1 MFRSLGK
8 SKIAFVL
15 AILFGIS
22 LFFFKGGSRYS
33 NLFNS
38 DTVVAT
44 VSGTPISTS
53 KFNRTMQ
60 MNINKFN
67 QMLGK
72 PITGDEIR
80 SFQIHS
86 LSLEALINDA
96 VFENEYDSIKLI
108 IDESVIAQKT
118 KERIPQLYDKN
129 NKLNETYLN
138 TFLKQQQLKIE
149 DIVQIINFET
159 RDEFVNNALFY
170 FLWTYIGLFNINY
183 PQYFSSKIDN
193 YNNHSRKISYI
204 EFLLEEVN
212 IENDIQKY
220 ALNMKEELEK
230 YYENNINQYMSKENR
245 NVEYIIFNKKKY
257 ADNFVPTNFEIK
269 EYFNAN
275 KELYYQK
282 EKRSFTQFNF
292 KKLEEAK
299 NFKSK
304 IQNFINPSDI
314 LKIAEENNIRF
325 SEFENLI
332 ADEMLEEI
340 SKPLFELNQN
350 QQSKIIETSIAKH
363 IIILQSIEPERQ
375 LKFDEVKENIKNT
388 ITAIELNNYF
398 TDIKNQASEKILN
411 GKSLSEIANDFNLT
425 ISLINNITQD
435 YDQYDQS
442 EEIIISS
449 LIPAA
454 FGSNKD
460 FVSDV
465 IDINNDYAYIFNVK
479 KITPSTPLDITSIQE
494 ILLNDWKKSKKIE
507 TINSD
512 VKINKDNNNFF
523 SQLLSTYQLQPK
535 ELIINNNFNELPRSF
550 IVEVLEGEKG
560 QNIQYIDNNLVHIA
574 KIIDITIPDEKNDN
588 ISISMADDLR
598 GSFGGELYKNK
609 NMSTNDSLINAII
622 QQY

>member
-72 PITGDEIR
+72 SITGDEIR

-86 LSLEALINDA
+86 LSLGALINDA

-108 IDESVIAQKT
+108 IDESVVAQKT

-159 RDEFVNNALFY
+159 RDEFVNNA
-170 FLWTYIGLFNINY
+170 LFNINY

-257 ADNFVPTNFEIK
+257 ANNFVPTNFEIK

-275 KELYYQK
+275 KELYYQN
-282 EKRSFTQFNF
+282 EQRSFIQFNF
-292 KKLEEAK
+292 KTLEEAK

-314 LKIAEENNIRF
+314 LKFAEENNIRF
-325 SEFENLI
+325 NEFENLI

-411 GKSLSEIANDFNLT
+411 GKLLSEIANDFNLT

-479 KITPSTPLDITSIQE
+479 EITPSTPLDITSIQE

-507 TINSD
+507 KINSD

>member
-86 LSLEALINDA
+86 LSLGALINDA

-108 IDESVIAQKT
+108 IDESVVAQKT

-159 RDEFVNNALFY
+159 RDEFVNNA
-170 FLWTYIGLFNINY
+170 LFNINY

-257 ADNFVPTNFEIK
+257 ANNFVPTNFEIK

-275 KELYYQK
+275 KELYYQQ
-282 EKRSFTQFNF
+282 EKRSFIQFNF

-314 LKIAEENNIRF
+314 LKFAEENNIRF
-325 SEFENLI
+325 NEFENLI

-363 IIILQSIEPERQ
+363 IIILQSIDPERQ

-411 GKSLSEIANDFNLT
+411 GKLLSEIANDFNLT

-479 KITPSTPLDITSIQE
+479 EITPSTPLDITSIQE

-507 TINSD
+507 KINSD

>member
-72 PITGDEIR
+72 PLTGDEIR

-86 LSLEALINDA
+86 LSLGALINDA

-108 IDESVIAQKT
+108 IDESVVAQKT

-159 RDEFVNNALFY
+159 RDEFVNNALF
-170 FLWTYIGLFNINY
+170 NINY
-183 PQYFSSKIDN
+183 PQYFSSKINN

-257 ADNFVPTNFEIK
+257 TNNFVPTNFEIK

-282 EKRSFTQFNF
+282 EKRSFIQFNF

-314 LKIAEENNIRF
+314 LKFAEENNIRF
-325 SEFENLI
+325 NEFENLI

-479 KITPSTPLDITSIQE
+479 EITPSTPLDITSIQE

-507 TINSD
+507 KINSD

>member
-44 VSGTPISTS
+44 ISGTPISTS

-86 LSLEALINDA
+86 LSLGALINDA

-108 IDESVIAQKT
+108 IDESVVAQKT

-159 RDEFVNNALFY
+159 RDEFVNNA
-170 FLWTYIGLFNINY
+170 LFNINY

-257 ADNFVPTNFEIK
+257 ANNFVPTNFEIK

-275 KELYYQK
+275 KELYYQQ
-282 EKRSFTQFNF
+282 EKRSFIQFNF

-314 LKIAEENNIRF
+314 LKFAEENNIRF
-325 SEFENLI
+325 NEFENLI

-388 ITAIELNNYF
+388 ITVIELNNYF
-398 TDIKNQASEKILN
+398 IDIKNQASEKILN
-411 GKSLSEIANDFNLT
+411 GKLLSEIANDFNLT

-479 KITPSTPLDITSIQE
+479 EITPSTPLDITSIQE

-507 TINSD
+507 KINSD

>member
-86 LSLEALINDA
+86 LSLGALINDA

-108 IDESVIAQKT
+108 IDESVVAQKT

-159 RDEFVNNALFY
+159 RDEFVNNA
-170 FLWTYIGLFNINY
+170 LFNINY

-257 ADNFVPTNFEIK
+257 ANNFVPTNFEIK

-282 EKRSFTQFNF
+282 EKRSFIQFNF

-314 LKIAEENNIRF
+314 LKFAEENNIRF
-325 SEFENLI
+325 NEFENLI

-375 LKFDEVKENIKNT
+375 LKFDEVKENIINT
-388 ITAIELNNYF
+388 ITTIELNNYF

-411 GKSLSEIANDFNLT
+411 GKLLSEIANDFNLT

-479 KITPSTPLDITSIQE
+479 EITPSTPLDITSIQE

-507 TINSD
+507 KINSD

>member
-86 LSLEALINDA
+86 LSLGALINDA

-108 IDESVIAQKT
+108 IDESVVAQKT

-159 RDEFVNNALFY
+159 RDEFVNNA
-170 FLWTYIGLFNINY
+170 LFNINY

-257 ADNFVPTNFEIK
+257 ANNFVPTNFEIK

-282 EKRSFTQFNF
+282 EKRSFIQFNF
-292 KKLEEAK
+292 KKLEEAR

-314 LKIAEENNIRF
+314 LKFAEENNI
-325 SEFENLI
+325 
-332 ADEMLEEI
+332 
-340 SKPLFELNQN
+340 LFNT
-350 QQSKIIETSIAKH
+350 ETSRIC
-363 IIILQSIEPERQ
+363 
-375 LKFDEVKENIKNT
+375 N
-388 ITAIELNNYF
+388 
-398 TDIKNQASEKILN
+398 
-411 GKSLSEIANDFNLT
+411 
-425 ISLINNITQD
+425 
-435 YDQYDQS
+435 
-442 EEIIISS
+442 
-449 LIPAA
+449 
-454 FGSNKD
+454 
-460 FVSDV
+460 
-465 IDINNDYAYIFNVK
+465 
-479 KITPSTPLDITSIQE
+479 
-494 ILLNDWKKSKKIE
+494 
-507 TINSD
+507 
-512 VKINKDNNNFF
+512 
-523 SQLLSTYQLQPK
+523 
-535 ELIINNNFNELPRSF
+535 
-550 IVEVLEGEKG
+550 
-560 QNIQYIDNNLVHIA
+560 
-574 KIIDITIPDEKNDN
+574 
-588 ISISMADDLR
+588 
-598 GSFGGELYKNK
+598 
-609 NMSTNDSLINAII
+609 
-622 QQY
+622 

>member
-86 LSLEALINDA
+86 LSLGALINDA

-108 IDESVIAQKT
+108 IDESVVAQKT

-159 RDEFVNNALFY
+159 RDEFVNNA
-170 FLWTYIGLFNINY
+170 LFNINY

-257 ADNFVPTNFEIK
+257 ANNFVPTNFEIK

-275 KELYYQK
+275 KELYYQN
-282 EKRSFTQFNF
+282 EQRSFIQFNF
-292 KKLEEAK
+292 KTLEEAK

-314 LKIAEENNIRF
+314 LKFAEENNIRF
-325 SEFENLI
+325 NEFENLI

-388 ITAIELNNYF
+388 ITVIELNNYF
-398 TDIKNQASEKILN
+398 IDIKNQASEKILN
-411 GKSLSEIANDFNLT
+411 GKLLSEIANDFNLT

-479 KITPSTPLDITSIQE
+479 EITPSTPLDITSIQE

-507 TINSD
+507 KINSD

>member
-72 PITGDEIR
+72 PLTGDEIR

-86 LSLEALINDA
+86 LSLGALINDA

-108 IDESVIAQKT
+108 IDESVVAQKT

-159 RDEFVNNALFY
+159 RDEFVNNA
-170 FLWTYIGLFNINY
+170 LFNINY

-230 YYENNINQYMSKENR
+230 YYENNINQYMTKENR

-257 ADNFVPTNFEIK
+257 ANNFVPTNFEIK

-275 KELYYQK
+275 KELYYQN
-282 EKRSFTQFNF
+282 EQRSFIQFNF
-292 KKLEEAK
+292 KTLEEAK

-314 LKIAEENNIRF
+314 LKFAEENNIRF
-325 SEFENLI
+325 NEFENLI

-479 KITPSTPLDITSIQE
+479 EITPSTPLDITSIQE
-494 ILLNDWKKSKKIE
+494 ILLNDWKKTKKIE
-507 TINSD
+507 KINSD

-560 QNIQYIDNNLVHIA
+560 QNIQYIYNNLVHIA
-574 KIIDITIPDEKNDN
+574 KIIDIMIPEEKNDN

-609 NMSTNDSLINAII
+609 NMSTNDSLINAIL

>member
-1 MFRSLGK
+1 M
-8 SKIAFVL
+8 
-15 AILFGIS
+15 
-22 LFFFKGGSRYS
+22 
-33 NLFNS
+33 
-38 DTVVAT
+38 
-44 VSGTPISTS
+44 
-53 KFNRTMQ
+53 
-60 MNINKFN
+60 
-67 QMLGK
+67 
-72 PITGDEIR
+72 TGDEIR

-86 LSLEALINDA
+86 LSLEVLINEA

-108 IDESVIAQKT
+108 IDESVVAQKT

-159 RDEFVNNALFY
+159 RDEFVNNALF
-170 FLWTYIGLFNINY
+170 NINY

-204 EFLLEEVN
+204 EFLLEKVN

-257 ADNFVPTNFEIK
+257 ANNFVPTNFEIK

-275 KELYYQK
+275 KELYYQN
-282 EKRSFTQFNF
+282 EQRSFIQFNF
-292 KKLEEAK
+292 KTLEEAK

-314 LKIAEENNIRF
+314 LKFAEENNIRF
-325 SEFENLI
+325 NEFENLI

-411 GKSLSEIANDFNLT
+411 GKLLSEIANDFNLT

-479 KITPSTPLDITSIQE
+479 EITPSTPLDITSIQE

-507 TINSD
+507 KINSD

>member
-86 LSLEALINDA
+86 LSLGALINDA

-159 RDEFVNNALFY
+159 RDEFVNNA
-170 FLWTYIGLFNINY
+170 LFNINY

-257 ADNFVPTNFEIK
+257 ANNFVPTNFEIK

>member
-86 LSLEALINDA
+86 LSLGALINDA

-108 IDESVIAQKT
+108 IDESVVAQKT

-159 RDEFVNNALFY
+159 RDEFVNNA
-170 FLWTYIGLFNINY
+170 LFNINY

-257 ADNFVPTNFEIK
+257 ANNFVPTNFEIK

-275 KELYYQK
+275 KELYYQN
-282 EKRSFTQFNF
+282 EQRSFIQFNF
-292 KKLEEAK
+292 KTLEEAK

-314 LKIAEENNIRF
+314 LKFAEENNIRF
-325 SEFENLI
+325 NEFENLI

-411 GKSLSEIANDFNLT
+411 GKLLSEIANDFNLT

-479 KITPSTPLDITSIQE
+479 EITPSTPLDITSIQE

-507 TINSD
+507 KINSD

-560 QNIQYIDNNLVHIA
+560 QNIQYIYNNLVHIA

>member
-159 RDEFVNNALFY
+159 RDEFVNNA
-170 FLWTYIGLFNINY
+170 LFNINY

-460 FVSDV
+460 FVSDL

>member
-159 RDEFVNNALFY
+159 RDEFVNNALF
-170 FLWTYIGLFNINY
+170 NINY

-314 LKIAEENNIRF
+314 LKFAEENNIRF

>member
-86 LSLEALINDA
+86 LSLGALINDA

-159 RDEFVNNALFY
+159 RDEFVNNA
-170 FLWTYIGLFNINY
+170 LFNINY

-257 ADNFVPTNFEIK
+257 ANNFVPTNFEIK

-282 EKRSFTQFNF
+282 EKRSFIQFNF

-314 LKIAEENNIRF
+314 LKFAEENNIRF

>member
-159 RDEFVNNALFY
+159 RDEFVNNALF
-170 FLWTYIGLFNINY
+170 NINY

-282 EKRSFTQFNF
+282 EKRSFIQFNF

-314 LKIAEENNIRF
+314 LKFAEKNNIRF
-325 SEFENLI
+325 NEFENLI

-479 KITPSTPLDITSIQE
+479 EITPSTPLDITSIQE

>member
-1 MFRSLGK
+1 
-8 SKIAFVL
+8 
-15 AILFGIS
+15 
-22 LFFFKGGSRYS
+22 
-33 NLFNS
+33 
-38 DTVVAT
+38 
-44 VSGTPISTS
+44 
-53 KFNRTMQ
+53 
-60 MNINKFN
+60 
-67 QMLGK
+67 MLGK

-159 RDEFVNNALFY
+159 RDEFVNNALF
-170 FLWTYIGLFNINY
+170 NINY

-257 ADNFVPTNFEIK
+257 ANNFVPTNFEIK

-282 EKRSFTQFNF
+282 EKRSFIQFNF

-314 LKIAEENNIRF
+314 LKFAEENNIRF

>member
-1 MFRSLGK
+1 
-8 SKIAFVL
+8 
-15 AILFGIS
+15 
-22 LFFFKGGSRYS
+22 
-33 NLFNS
+33 
-38 DTVVAT
+38 
-44 VSGTPISTS
+44 
-53 KFNRTMQ
+53 
-60 MNINKFN
+60 
-67 QMLGK
+67 
-72 PITGDEIR
+72 
-80 SFQIHS
+80 
-86 LSLEALINDA
+86 
-96 VFENEYDSIKLI
+96 
-108 IDESVIAQKT
+108 
-118 KERIPQLYDKN
+118 
-129 NKLNETYLN
+129 
-138 TFLKQQQLKIE
+138 
-149 DIVQIINFET
+149 
-159 RDEFVNNALFY
+159 
-170 FLWTYIGLFNINY
+170 
-183 PQYFSSKIDN
+183 
-193 YNNHSRKISYI
+193 
-204 EFLLEEVN
+204 
-212 IENDIQKY
+212 
-220 ALNMKEELEK
+220 
-230 YYENNINQYMSKENR
+230 
-245 NVEYIIFNKKKY
+245 
-257 ADNFVPTNFEIK
+257 
-269 EYFNAN
+269 
-275 KELYYQK
+275 
-282 EKRSFTQFNF
+282 
-292 KKLEEAK
+292 
-299 NFKSK
+299 
-304 IQNFINPSDI
+304 
-314 LKIAEENNIRF
+314 
-325 SEFENLI
+325 
-332 ADEMLEEI
+332 MLEEI

-388 ITAIELNNYF
+388 ITGIELNNYF
-398 TDIKNQASEKILN
+398 IDIKNQASEKILN
-411 GKSLSEIANDFNLT
+411 GKLLSEIANDFNLT

-479 KITPSTPLDITSIQE
+479 EITPSTPLDITSIQE

-507 TINSD
+507 KINSD

>member
-1 MFRSLGK
+1 
-8 SKIAFVL
+8 
-15 AILFGIS
+15 
-22 LFFFKGGSRYS
+22 
-33 NLFNS
+33 
-38 DTVVAT
+38 
-44 VSGTPISTS
+44 
-53 KFNRTMQ
+53 
-60 MNINKFN
+60 
-67 QMLGK
+67 MLGK

-86 LSLEALINDA
+86 LSLGALINDA

-108 IDESVIAQKT
+108 IDESVVAQKT

-159 RDEFVNNALFY
+159 RDEFVNNALF
-170 FLWTYIGLFNINY
+170 NINY
-183 PQYFSSKIDN
+183 PQYFSSKINN

-257 ADNFVPTNFEIK
+257 ANNFVPTNFEIK

-275 KELYYQK
+275 KELYYQN
-282 EKRSFTQFNF
+282 EQRSFIQFNF
-292 KKLEEAK
+292 KTLEEAK

-314 LKIAEENNIRF
+314 LKFAEENNIRF
-325 SEFENLI
+325 NEFENLI

-411 GKSLSEIANDFNLT
+411 GKLLSEIANDFNLT

-479 KITPSTPLDITSIQE
+479 EITPSTPLDITSIQE

-507 TINSD
+507 KINSD

-609 NMSTNDSLINAII
+609 KMSTNDSLINAII

>member
-44 VSGTPISTS
+44 ISGTPISTS

-86 LSLEALINDA
+86 LSLGALINDA

-108 IDESVIAQKT
+108 IDESVVAQKT

-138 TFLKQQQLKIE
+138 TFMKQQQLKIE

-159 RDEFVNNALFY
+159 RDEFVNNA
-170 FLWTYIGLFNINY
+170 LFNINY

-257 ADNFVPTNFEIK
+257 ANNFVPTNFEIK

-282 EKRSFTQFNF
+282 EKRSFIQFNF
-292 KKLEEAK
+292 KTLEEAK

-314 LKIAEENNIRF
+314 LKFAEENNIRF
-325 SEFENLI
+325 NEFENLI

-411 GKSLSEIANDFNLT
+411 GKLLSEIANDFNLT

-479 KITPSTPLDITSIQE
+479 EITPSTPLDITSIQE

-507 TINSD
+507 KINSD

-560 QNIQYIDNNLVHIA
+560 QNIQYIYNNLVHIA

>member
-86 LSLEALINDA
+86 LSLGALINDA

-108 IDESVIAQKT
+108 IDESVVAQKT

-159 RDEFVNNALFY
+159 RDEFVNNA
-170 FLWTYIGLFNINY
+170 LFNINY

-257 ADNFVPTNFEIK
+257 ANNFVPTNFEIK

-275 KELYYQK
+275 KELYYQN
-282 EKRSFTQFNF
+282 EQRSFIQFNF
-292 KKLEEAK
+292 KTLEEAK

-314 LKIAEENNIRF
+314 LKFAEENNIRF
-325 SEFENLI
+325 NEFENLI

-479 KITPSTPLDITSIQE
+479 EITPSTPLDITSIQE

-507 TINSD
+507 KINSD

>member
-1 MFRSLGK
+1 M
-8 SKIAFVL
+8 
-15 AILFGIS
+15 LFT
-22 LFFFKGGSRYS
+22 GGYYS
-33 NLFNS
+33 VFQLIEK
-38 DTVVAT
+38 T
-44 VSGTPISTS
+44 IE
-53 KFNRTMQ
+53 
-60 MNINKFN
+60 NK
-67 QMLGK
+67 
-72 PITGDEIR
+72 
-80 SFQIHS
+80 
-86 LSLEALINDA
+86 
-96 VFENEYDSIKLI
+96 
-108 IDESVIAQKT
+108 
-118 KERIPQLYDKN
+118 
-129 NKLNETYLN
+129 
-138 TFLKQQQLKIE
+138 
-149 DIVQIINFET
+149 
-159 RDEFVNNALFY
+159 
-170 FLWTYIGLFNINY
+170 
-183 PQYFSSKIDN
+183 YFSSKIDN

-282 EKRSFTQFNF
+282 EKRSFIQFNF

-332 ADEMLEEI
+332 ADEMLGEI

-411 GKSLSEIANDFNLT
+411 GKSLSAIANDFNLT

-460 FVSDV
+460 FVSV
-465 IDINNDYAYIFNVK
+465 V
-479 KITPSTPLDITSIQE
+479 
-494 ILLNDWKKSKKIE
+494 ILLQP
-507 TINSD
+507 
-512 VKINKDNNNFF
+512 NNN
-523 SQLLSTYQLQPK
+523 
-535 ELIINNNFNELPRSF
+535 
-550 IVEVLEGEKG
+550 
-560 QNIQYIDNNLVHIA
+560 
-574 KIIDITIPDEKNDN
+574 
-588 ISISMADDLR
+588 
-598 GSFGGELYKNK
+598 
-609 NMSTNDSLINAII
+609 
-622 QQY
+622 

>member
-1 MFRSLGK
+1 
-8 SKIAFVL
+8 
-15 AILFGIS
+15 
-22 LFFFKGGSRYS
+22 
-33 NLFNS
+33 
-38 DTVVAT
+38 
-44 VSGTPISTS
+44 
-53 KFNRTMQ
+53 
-60 MNINKFN
+60 
-67 QMLGK
+67 MLGK

-86 LSLEALINDA
+86 LSLGALINDA

-108 IDESVIAQKT
+108 IDESVVAQKT

-159 RDEFVNNALFY
+159 RDEFVNNA
-170 FLWTYIGLFNINY
+170 LFNINY

-257 ADNFVPTNFEIK
+257 ANNFVPTNFEIK

-275 KELYYQK
+275 KELYYQQ
-282 EKRSFTQFNF
+282 EKRSFIQFNF

-314 LKIAEENNIRF
+314 LKFAEENNIRF
-325 SEFENLI
+325 NEFENLI

-388 ITAIELNNYF
+388 ITVIELNNYF
-398 TDIKNQASEKILN
+398 IDIKNQASEKILN
-411 GKSLSEIANDFNLT
+411 GKLLSEIANDFNLT

-479 KITPSTPLDITSIQE
+479 EITPSTPLDITSIQE

-507 TINSD
+507 KINSD

>member
-33 NLFNS
+33 NFFNS

-86 LSLEALINDA
+86 LSLGALINDA

-108 IDESVIAQKT
+108 IDESVVAQKT

-159 RDEFVNNALFY
+159 RDEFVNNA
-170 FLWTYIGLFNINY
+170 LFNINY

-257 ADNFVPTNFEIK
+257 ANNFVPTNFEIK
-269 EYFNAN
+269 EYFNSN
-275 KELYYQK
+275 KELYYQN
-282 EKRSFTQFNF
+282 EQRSFIQFNF
-292 KKLEEAK
+292 KTLEEAK

-314 LKIAEENNIRF
+314 LKFAEENNIRF
-325 SEFENLI
+325 NEFENLI

-411 GKSLSEIANDFNLT
+411 GKLLSEIANDFNLT

-479 KITPSTPLDITSIQE
+479 EITPSTPLDITSIQE

-507 TINSD
+507 KINSD

-574 KIIDITIPDEKNDN
+574 KIIDITVPDEKNDN

>member
-44 VSGTPISTS
+44 ISGTPISTS

-86 LSLEALINDA
+86 LSLGALINDA

-108 IDESVIAQKT
+108 IDESVVAQKT

-159 RDEFVNNALFY
+159 RDEFVNNA
-170 FLWTYIGLFNINY
+170 LFNINY

-257 ADNFVPTNFEIK
+257 ANNFVPTNFEIK

-282 EKRSFTQFNF
+282 EKRSFIQFNF
-292 KKLEEAK
+292 KTLEEAK

-314 LKIAEENNIRF
+314 LKFAEENNIRF
-325 SEFENLI
+325 NEFENLI

-479 KITPSTPLDITSIQE
+479 EITPSTPLDITSIQE

-507 TINSD
+507 KINSD

>member
-44 VSGTPISTS
+44 ISGTPISTS

-86 LSLEALINDA
+86 LSLGALINDA

-108 IDESVIAQKT
+108 IDESVVAQKT

-159 RDEFVNNALFY
+159 RDEFVNNALF
-170 FLWTYIGLFNINY
+170 NINY

-204 EFLLEEVN
+204 EFLLEEIN

-257 ADNFVPTNFEIK
+257 ANNFVPTNFEIK

-282 EKRSFTQFNF
+282 EKRSFIQFNF
-292 KKLEEAK
+292 KKLEEAR

-314 LKIAEENNIRF
+314 LKFAEENNIRF
-325 SEFENLI
+325 NEFENLI

-479 KITPSTPLDITSIQE
+479 EITPSTPLDITSIQE
-494 ILLNDWKKSKKIE
+494 ILLNDWKKLKKIE
-507 TINSD
+507 KINSD

>member
-86 LSLEALINDA
+86 LSLGALINDA

-108 IDESVIAQKT
+108 IDESVVAQKT

-159 RDEFVNNALFY
+159 RDEFVNNA
-170 FLWTYIGLFNINY
+170 LFNINY

-257 ADNFVPTNFEIK
+257 ANNFVPTNFEIK

-282 EKRSFTQFNF
+282 EKRSFIQFNF
-292 KKLEEAK
+292 KKLEEAR

-314 LKIAEENNIRF
+314 LKFAEENNIRF
-325 SEFENLI
+325 NEFENLI

-411 GKSLSEIANDFNLT
+411 GKLLSEIANDFNLT

-479 KITPSTPLDITSIQE
+479 EITPSTPLDITSIQE

-507 TINSD
+507 KINSD

>member
-44 VSGTPISTS
+44 ISGTPISTS

-86 LSLEALINDA
+86 LSLGALINDA

-108 IDESVIAQKT
+108 IDESVVAQKT

-138 TFLKQQQLKIE
+138 TFMKQQQLKIE

-159 RDEFVNNALFY
+159 RDEFVNNA
-170 FLWTYIGLFNINY
+170 LFNINY

-230 YYENNINQYMSKENR
+230 YYENNIDQYMSKENR

-257 ADNFVPTNFEIK
+257 ANNFVPTNFEIK
-269 EYFNAN
+269 EYFNTN
-275 KELYYQK
+275 KELYYQN
-282 EKRSFTQFNF
+282 EQRSFIQFNF
-292 KKLEEAK
+292 KTLEEAK

-314 LKIAEENNIRF
+314 LKFAEENNIRF
-325 SEFENLI
+325 NEFENLI

-411 GKSLSEIANDFNLT
+411 GKLLSEIANDFNLT

-465 IDINNDYAYIFNVK
+465 IDINNDYSYIFNVK
-479 KITPSTPLDITSIQE
+479 EITPSTPLDITSIQE

-507 TINSD
+507 KINSD

-550 IVEVLEGEKG
+550 VVEVLEGEKG

>member
-44 VSGTPISTS
+44 ISGTPISTS

-86 LSLEALINDA
+86 LSLGALINDA

-108 IDESVIAQKT
+108 IDESVVAQKT

-138 TFLKQQQLKIE
+138 TFLNQQQLKIE

-159 RDEFVNNALFY
+159 RDEFVNNA
-170 FLWTYIGLFNINY
+170 LFNINY

-257 ADNFVPTNFEIK
+257 ANNFVPTNFEIK

-275 KELYYQK
+275 KELYYQN
-282 EKRSFTQFNF
+282 EQRSFIQFNF

-314 LKIAEENNIRF
+314 LKFAEENNIRF
-325 SEFENLI
+325 NEFENLI

-388 ITAIELNNYF
+388 ITGIELNNYF
-398 TDIKNQASEKILN
+398 IDIKNQASEKILN
-411 GKSLSEIANDFNLT
+411 GKLLSEIANDFNLT

-479 KITPSTPLDITSIQE
+479 EITPSTPLDITSIQE
-494 ILLNDWKKSKKIE
+494 ILLNDWKQSIKIE
-507 TINSD
+507 KLNSD
-512 VKINKDNNNFF
+512 VKLNKDNNNFF

>member
-159 RDEFVNNALFY
+159 RDEFVNNALF
-170 FLWTYIGLFNINY
+170 NINY

-257 ADNFVPTNFEIK
+257 TNNFVPTNFEIK

>member
-86 LSLEALINDA
+86 LSLGALINDA

-108 IDESVIAQKT
+108 IDESVVAQKT

-159 RDEFVNNALFY
+159 RDEFVNNA
-170 FLWTYIGLFNINY
+170 LFNINY

-257 ADNFVPTNFEIK
+257 ANNFVPTNFEIK

-275 KELYYQK
+275 KELYYQQ
-282 EKRSFTQFNF
+282 EKRSFIQFNF

-314 LKIAEENNIRF
+314 LKFAEENNIRF
-325 SEFENLI
+325 NEFENLI

-411 GKSLSEIANDFNLT
+411 GKLLSEIANDFNLT

-479 KITPSTPLDITSIQE
+479 EITPSTPLDITSIQE

-507 TINSD
+507 KINSD

>member
-44 VSGTPISTS
+44 ISGTPISTS

-86 LSLEALINDA
+86 LSLGALINDA

-108 IDESVIAQKT
+108 IDESIVAQKT

-159 RDEFVNNALFY
+159 RDEFVNNA
-170 FLWTYIGLFNINY
+170 LFNINY

-257 ADNFVPTNFEIK
+257 ANNFVPTNFEIK

-275 KELYYQK
+275 KELYYQN
-282 EKRSFTQFNF
+282 EQRSFIQFNF
-292 KKLEEAK
+292 KTLEEAK

-314 LKIAEENNIRF
+314 LKFAEENNIRF
-325 SEFENLI
+325 NEFENLI

-398 TDIKNQASEKILN
+398 IDIKNQASEKILN
-411 GKSLSEIANDFNLT
+411 GKLLSEIANDFNLT

-465 IDINNDYAYIFNVK
+465 IGINNDYAYIFNVK
-479 KITPSTPLDITSIQE
+479 EITPSTPLDITSIQE

-507 TINSD
+507 KINSD

-535 ELIINNNFNELPRSF
+535 ELIINNNFNELPRIF
-550 IVEVLEGEKG
+550 IIEVLEGEKG

>member
-86 LSLEALINDA
+86 LSLGALINDA

-159 RDEFVNNALFY
+159 RDEFVNNA
-170 FLWTYIGLFNINY
+170 LFNINY

-314 LKIAEENNIRF
+314 LKFAEENNIRF

>member
-44 VSGTPISTS
+44 ISGTPISTS

-86 LSLEALINDA
+86 LSLGALINDA

-108 IDESVIAQKT
+108 IDESVVAQKT

-159 RDEFVNNALFY
+159 RDEFVNNA
-170 FLWTYIGLFNINY
+170 LFNINY

-257 ADNFVPTNFEIK
+257 ANNFVPTNFEIK

-282 EKRSFTQFNF
+282 EKRSFIQFNF

-314 LKIAEENNIRF
+314 LKFAEENNIRF
-325 SEFENLI
+325 NEFENLI

-388 ITAIELNNYF
+388 ITVIELNNYF

-411 GKSLSEIANDFNLT
+411 GKLLSEIANDFNLT

-479 KITPSTPLDITSIQE
+479 EITPSTPLDITSIQE

-507 TINSD
+507 KINSD

>member
-33 NLFNS
+33 NFFNS

-86 LSLEALINDA
+86 LSLGALINDA

-108 IDESVIAQKT
+108 IDESVVAQKT

-159 RDEFVNNALFY
+159 RDEFVNNALF
-170 FLWTYIGLFNINY
+170 NINY
-183 PQYFSSKIDN
+183 PQYFSSKINN

-257 ADNFVPTNFEIK
+257 ANNFVPTNFEIK
-269 EYFNAN
+269 EYFNTN

-282 EKRSFTQFNF
+282 EQRSFIQFNF
-292 KKLEEAK
+292 KTLEEAK

-314 LKIAEENNIRF
+314 LKFAEENNIRF
-325 SEFENLI
+325 NEFENLI

-479 KITPSTPLDITSIQE
+479 EITPSTPLDITSIQE

-507 TINSD
+507 KINSD

-560 QNIQYIDNNLVHIA
+560 QNIQYIYNNLVHIA
-574 KIIDITIPDEKNDN
+574 KIIDIIIPEEKNDN

>member
-44 VSGTPISTS
+44 ISGTPISTS

-67 QMLGK
+67 QMFGK

-86 LSLEALINDA
+86 LSLGALINDA

-108 IDESVIAQKT
+108 IDESVVAQKT

-159 RDEFVNNALFY
+159 RDEFVNNA
-170 FLWTYIGLFNINY
+170 LFNINY

-230 YYENNINQYMSKENR
+230 YYENNIDQYMSKENR

-257 ADNFVPTNFEIK
+257 ANNFVPTNFEIK
-269 EYFNAN
+269 EYFNTN
-275 KELYYQK
+275 KELYYQN
-282 EKRSFTQFNF
+282 EQRSFIQFNF
-292 KKLEEAK
+292 KTLEEAK

-314 LKIAEENNIRF
+314 LKFAEENNIRF
-325 SEFENLI
+325 NEFENLI

-411 GKSLSEIANDFNLT
+411 GKLLSEIANDFNLT

-479 KITPSTPLDITSIQE
+479 EITPSTPLDITSIQE

-507 TINSD
+507 KINSD
-512 VKINKDNNNFF
+512 VKINIDNNNFF

>member
-44 VSGTPISTS
+44 ISGTPISTS

-86 LSLEALINDA
+86 LSLGALINDA

-108 IDESVIAQKT
+108 IDESVVAQKT

-159 RDEFVNNALFY
+159 RDEFVNNA
-170 FLWTYIGLFNINY
+170 LFNINY

-257 ADNFVPTNFEIK
+257 ANNFVPTNFEIK

-282 EKRSFTQFNF
+282 EKRSFIQFNF
-292 KKLEEAK
+292 KTLEEAK

-314 LKIAEENNIRF
+314 LKFAEENNIRF
-325 SEFENLI
+325 NEFENLI

-388 ITAIELNNYF
+388 ITGIELNNYF
-398 TDIKNQASEKILN
+398 IDIKNQASEKILN
-411 GKSLSEIANDFNLT
+411 GKLLSEIANDFNLT

-479 KITPSTPLDITSIQE
+479 EITPSTPLDITSIQE

-507 TINSD
+507 KINSD

>member
-86 LSLEALINDA
+86 LSLGALINDA

-108 IDESVIAQKT
+108 IDESVVAQKT

-159 RDEFVNNALFY
+159 RDEFVNNA
-170 FLWTYIGLFNINY
+170 LFNINY

-257 ADNFVPTNFEIK
+257 ANNFVPTNFEIK

-282 EKRSFTQFNF
+282 EKRSFIQFNF
-292 KKLEEAK
+292 KKLEEAR

-314 LKIAEENNIRF
+314 LKFAEENNIRF
-325 SEFENLI
+325 NEFENLI

-388 ITAIELNNYF
+388 ITGIELNNYF
-398 TDIKNQASEKILN
+398 IDIKNQASEKILN
-411 GKSLSEIANDFNLT
+411 GKLLSEIANDFNLT

-479 KITPSTPLDITSIQE
+479 EITPSTPLDITSIQE

-507 TINSD
+507 KINSD

-609 NMSTNDSLINAII
+609 NISTNDSLINAII

>member
-1 MFRSLGK
+1 
-8 SKIAFVL
+8 
-15 AILFGIS
+15 
-22 LFFFKGGSRYS
+22 
-33 NLFNS
+33 
-38 DTVVAT
+38 
-44 VSGTPISTS
+44 
-53 KFNRTMQ
+53 
-60 MNINKFN
+60 
-67 QMLGK
+67 MLGK

-86 LSLEALINDA
+86 LSLGALINDA

-108 IDESVIAQKT
+108 IDESVVAQKT

-159 RDEFVNNALFY
+159 RDEFVNNA
-170 FLWTYIGLFNINY
+170 LFNINY

-257 ADNFVPTNFEIK
+257 ANNFVPTNFEIK

-282 EKRSFTQFNF
+282 EKRSFIQFNF
-292 KKLEEAK
+292 KKLEEAR

-314 LKIAEENNIRF
+314 LKFAEENNIRF
-325 SEFENLI
+325 NEFENLI

-398 TDIKNQASEKILN
+398 IDIKNQASEKILN

-479 KITPSTPLDITSIQE
+479 EITPSTPLDITSIQE

-507 TINSD
+507 KINSD